1 MAGEVAARL
10 DEIIRG
16 AAMEKQMEVIE
27 MEIMPTMC
35 ICYVKFSRSTDLRSR
50 LPALWTNA
58 SFVATVGGGA
68 PLEVIKQSIEAQKAA

>member
-1 MAGEVAARL
+1 MVGEVAARL

-16 AAMEKQMEVIE
+16 ASMEKQMEVIE

-58 SFVATVGGGA
+58 SFGATAGGA
-68 PLEVIKQSIEAQKAA
+68 PLEVIKQSIEAQKAV